1 MTQSLRA
8 RIVPHFAAL
17 LLLTLV
23 AAVPRDARAQFAIDK
38 TELTLVPGDSVS
50 RTALLLVRNEGTERA
65 QANIKVEDWDRA
77 EDGTNRFY
85 TAGTY
90 PNSCAKG
97 LTVFPLS
104 VTLGPG
110 ESQYVRISYDPA
122 AGGQTSRTPRECW
135 SVVLVEHIL
144 PRPDA
149 SGRTLYYTLR
159 TGAKVYVEPPGL
171 TRDGQVS
178 DVAIRATG
186 SGSGREAEVAFQ
198 NTGTRHLVAKGH
210 LEFRR
215 QDNTVAASVTLP
227 EAYALPGATAR
238 TRAMLPEIARGRYVV
253 RAVLDYGGGELAAAQ
268 LEYEVP

>member
-1 MTQSLRA
+1 MPYAVARRALRGLA
-8 RIVPHFAAL
+8 LAL
-17 LLLTLV
+17 LVL
-23 AAVPRDARAQFAIDK
+23 AAGAPAAHAQFAIDK
-38 TELTLVPGDSVS
+38 TELTLVPGDSAS

-65 QANIKVEDWDRA
+65 QANLKIEDWDRA

-110 ESQYVRISYDPA
+110 ESQYVRITYDPVA
-122 AGGQTSRTPRECW
+122 AGRTMGAPRECW

-178 DVAIRATG
+178 DVAIRAAG
-186 SGSGREAEVAFQ
+186 SGGREAEVVFQ

-215 QDNTVAASVTLP
+215 PDNTVAASVKLP

-238 TRAMLPEIARGRYVV
+238 TKTVLPPIARGRYVV
-253 RAVLDYGGGELAAAQ
+253 LAVLDYGGSELAAAQ